1 MRGRCTMY
9 PYVAIAPNYIH
20 MIFVRPSRLGRIG
33 GSGPRGPPRGGLDNV
48 RGLDS
53 IRGRDHSKSKLS
65 ARFFGQIFNLPFLF
79 SFPNAFIPFNFQVH
93 CLPVVPA
100 VADC

>member
-1 MRGRCTMY
+1 MEKSDAYRKRSVGKKWDGG
-9 PYVAIAPNYIH
+9 APGGG
-20 MIFVRPSRLGRIG
+20 PGGGGGG

-48 RGLDS
+48 RGLDI

-93 CLPVVPA
+93 CLHVVPA